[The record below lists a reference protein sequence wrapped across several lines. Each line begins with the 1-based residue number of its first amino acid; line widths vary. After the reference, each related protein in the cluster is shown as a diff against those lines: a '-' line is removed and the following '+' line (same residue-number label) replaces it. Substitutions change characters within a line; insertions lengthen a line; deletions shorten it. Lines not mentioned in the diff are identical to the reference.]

1 MFKLQPRSSLTLAAQ
16 VLLATLLLPAIASA
30 QQVETTAAVE
40 EDEDYSDRL
49 DPRVAKALG
58 DLKLGYEVD
67 KKGDAKV
74 ILSFTDDGGRTQ
86 LVVVQSGTY
95 QYRNNEFR
103 DVFSAGLKADEEKGL
118 DLPLARRL
126 LEESSRSKL
135 AFWGVE
141 DAVVWSIARIPAD
154 APADALKEAIDFVAV
169 TADDLEKERVGT
181 DEF

>member
-1 MFKLQPRSSLTLAAQ
+1 M
-16 VLLATLLLPAIASA
+16 
-30 QQVETTAAVE
+30 
-40 EDEDYSDRL
+40 
-49 DPRVAKALG
+49 
-58 DLKLGYEVD
+58 
-67 KKGDAKV
+67 
-74 ILSFTDDGGRTQ
+74 
-86 LVVVQSGTY
+86 
-95 QYRNNEFR
+95 
-103 DVFSAGLKADEEKGL
+103 FSAGLKADEEKGL